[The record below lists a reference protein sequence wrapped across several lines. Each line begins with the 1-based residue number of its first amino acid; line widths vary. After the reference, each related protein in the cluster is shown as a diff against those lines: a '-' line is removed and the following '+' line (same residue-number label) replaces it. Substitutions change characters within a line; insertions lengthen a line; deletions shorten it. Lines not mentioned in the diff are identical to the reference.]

1 MPKIRL
7 FVPNGDF
14 KVARFYEPEM
24 DGDKVTGF
32 SKTKYNDVPLHVI
45 ENTISGFKNLIVFLS
60 TAVYAT
66 NVDGTT
72 SGDEPVGRL
81 LTLEVSQAT
90 LDTINIGISDHFA
103 KQLSK

>member
-14 KVARFYEPEM
+14 KVARFYEPEKE
-24 DGDKVTGF
+24 GDVIKGF
-32 SKTKYNDVPLHVI
+32 SKTKYNDVPLSVV
-45 ENTISGFKNLIVFLS
+45 ENTISGFKNLVVFLS

-66 NVDGTT
+66 NADGTT
-72 SGDEPVGRL
+72 SGDTPIGRL